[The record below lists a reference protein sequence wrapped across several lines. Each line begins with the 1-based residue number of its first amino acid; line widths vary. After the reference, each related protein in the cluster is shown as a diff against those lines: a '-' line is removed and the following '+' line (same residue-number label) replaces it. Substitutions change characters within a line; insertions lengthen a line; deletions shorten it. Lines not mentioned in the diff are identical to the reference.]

1 MKKKGISEKGLDL
14 QKYNYYFL
22 LKSTFFIFFTSH
34 ILYLINI
41 SYSILYYFHFIK
53 TILLK
58 ISIIISMELPMN
70 PLRLEATIGFM
81 AGEPGSSLK
90 IILFLIS

>member
-1 MKKKGISEKGLDL
+1 MKIEKVIIVFYKTDY
-14 QKYNYYFL
+14 KIIYFL
-22 LKSTFFIFFTSH
+22 SF
-34 ILYLINI
+34 
-41 SYSILYYFHFIK
+41 
-53 TILLK
+53 LLK

-70 PLRLEATIGFM
+70 PIRLEATIGFM

>member
-1 MKKKGISEKGLDL
+1 VFRHRVFSQPPGLEGPTKKERKVKSLKEKV
-14 QKYNYYFL
+14 
-22 LKSTFFIFFTSH
+22 S
-34 ILYLINI
+34 
-41 SYSILYYFHFIK
+41 FHFLNSSFYK
-53 TILLK
+53 FNLLK

-90 IILFLIS
+90 IILF

>member
-1 MKKKGISEKGLDL
+1 MKTKEKIASGTPIGLAVTPEVNTL
-14 QKYNYYFL
+14 SIIVFL
-22 LKSTFFIFFTSH
+22 WVFFYKF
-34 ILYLINI
+34 N
-41 SYSILYYFHFIK
+41 
-53 TILLK
+53 LLK

-90 IILFLIS
+90 IILF